1 VLALA
6 SCQRA
11 PTEQA
16 HDSPPPASAPSLNAH
31 LQRLDAEN
39 DVLRMRV
46 AQLEKDSQALTE
58 AAKLAGAN
66 QNTLFN
72 QSAALKARIA
82 KIEAK

>member
-46 AQLEKDSQALTE
+46 AQLEKNSQALTE
-58 AAKLAGAN
+58 ADKLAGAN
-66 QNTLFN
+66 QNTLFD
-72 QSAALKARIA
+72 QSAALKARVD